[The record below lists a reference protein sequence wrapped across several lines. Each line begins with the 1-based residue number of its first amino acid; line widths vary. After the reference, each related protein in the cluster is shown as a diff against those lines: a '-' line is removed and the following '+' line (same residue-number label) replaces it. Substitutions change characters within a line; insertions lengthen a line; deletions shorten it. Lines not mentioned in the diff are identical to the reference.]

1 MIEMEYSLTC
11 LSFDSFNVPIYEKR
25 IANIQFLILCLIIWC
40 TLQSEKYGSYN
51 KSSQAYL
58 HAVSNVVK
66 RYHLLS

>member
-1 MIEMEYSLTC
+1 MC
-11 LSFDSFNVPIYEKR
+11 LIYEKR